1 MPPIGL
7 GCLLGDF
14 RNHDFYTNSYVKVS
28 GFRVRRFRGA
38 LVANGANFYMCVH
51 SELSIVEEEDCEVN
65 HGSH

>member
-1 MPPIGL
+1 MIFILIPTL
-7 GCLLGDF
+7 RF
-14 RNHDFYTNSYVKVS
+14 QVS